1 MKITKNEFI
10 ETMTGSLT
18 NFAGV
23 TAKPLQK
30 DEVHCQLKS
39 HFQPDVFLELRS
51 CKARSKD
58 LVFSGESYLSL
69 YPDSEYRRYDYPGNS
84 VLMVTY
90 PGGKTMYY
98 IVRKFEQRIV

>member
-1 MKITKNEFI
+1 MKITKREFI

-30 DEVHCQLKS
+30 DEVYCQLKS

-90 PGGKTMYY
+90 PRGKTMYY
-98 IVRKFEQRIV
+98 IVRESEQ

>member
-1 MKITKNEFI
+1 MKITKKEFI

-23 TAKPLQK
+23 TTRLFQK
-30 DEVHCQLKS
+30 DEVYCQLKS
-39 HFQPDVFLELRS
+39 RFQSDVFLELRS

-84 VLMVTY
+84 VLIVTY

-98 IVRKFEQRIV
+98 LIRKFEQQK